1 MLPYTGSFLF
11 PTQIRNYR
19 DAGSAIAESK
29 DKFVDSLPP
38 PQHIPPELRSSFT
51 ATLDAIM
58 ELVDVMEPNLHK
70 VFLLVDKEKLD
81 EMIGIMVYSQIQ
93 KRMCEV
99 PPHNEPRYIM
109 TYDDAVQSLRIL
121 TGIERVVSA
130 AIAWSNSEDGT
141 RFRREMNHAHA
152 AMEASFDRWLN
163 AVLPENPMDLP
174 EPQLSLSHPQESTSS
189 TSFFAPRGKA
199 SSRRPKS
206 LPNILIKPLPE
217 TPLFTCDAS
226 PPPLSP
232 LCRFQHFD
240 TNEQTC
246 RFCQAIP
253 RQTHRPRNRL
263 RSLFDRMQTTPRLKQ
278 PAQCSPNRSD
288 FTSLFLFRSSSE
300 DTDILIRPSDSV
312 SVVNSPPSP
321 PFSSAESSGG
331 DSLSPIV
338 STSQLELRP
347 LLPFSN
353 RSRSWM
359 RRSPLPSSSKAKASS
374 KKSFWLTRFFK
385 DFLSFL

>member
-1 MLPYTGSFLF
+1 
-11 PTQIRNYR
+11 
-19 DAGSAIAESK
+19 
-29 DKFVDSLPP
+29 
-38 PQHIPPELRSSFT
+38 
-51 ATLDAIM
+51 
-58 ELVDVMEPNLHK
+58 
-70 VFLLVDKEKLD
+70 
-81 EMIGIMVYSQIQ
+81 
-93 KRMCEV
+93 MCEV
-99 PPHNEPRYIM
+99 PPLNEPRYIM

-130 AIAWSNSEDGT
+130 AIAWSNSEDGA
-141 RFRREMNHAHA
+141 RFRRDMNHAHA

-174 EPQLSLSHPQESTSS
+174 EPQPSPSPPPETISSPSLFT
-189 TSFFAPRGKA
+189 PRVKA

-206 LPNILIKPLPE
+206 LPNILIKPFPE

-226 PPPLSP
+226 PYPVITPPPLSP
-232 LCRFQHFD
+232 LCRFKHFE
-240 TNEQTC
+240 TNEPTC

-253 RQTHRPRNRL
+253 RQPPPRPRISRL
-263 RSLFDRMQTTPRLKQ
+263 QSLFFDRTQSTTRRKQ
-278 PAQCSPNRSD
+278 PEQCSPSRSD
-288 FTSLFLFRSSSE
+288 FTSLFLLRNARE
-300 DTDILIRPSDSV
+300 DPDILIRPSDSV

-331 DSLSPIV
+331 ESLSPIA

-347 LLPFSN
+347 LLPFSS

-359 RRSPLPSSSKAKASS
+359 KRSPSTPSSKPKASS